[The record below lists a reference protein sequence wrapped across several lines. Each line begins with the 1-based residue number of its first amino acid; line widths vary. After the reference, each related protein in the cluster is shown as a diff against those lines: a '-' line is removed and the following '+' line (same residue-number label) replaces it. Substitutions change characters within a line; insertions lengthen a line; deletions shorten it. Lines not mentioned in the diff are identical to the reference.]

1 MGGINEKLDPLDIL
15 ALVLD
20 GDGEATDEQYQQL
33 IKALREDDVLRREAS
48 KLTAI
53 HGQLG
58 VVMEDEV
65 SRERRVMQIA
75 AEVQKVDSD
84 QFENGVR
91 MRLVKRRRLNRLL
104 TMGSVAAVLAIGL
117 LTLFFF
123 QNNHPSHP
131 MEQRSVVATL
141 KHTDGVQWV
150 GSSIDQ
156 GKALLAG
163 QSLQI
168 QSGLLEL
175 DLAGRGRLIIEGPA
189 QLNFPEDGLAVLHQ
203 GRIVMRAT
211 EQGHGYRIETPQGSI
226 IDLGTEFGVSVN
238 DRGLVETHVID
249 GSVEAVPKMGKP
261 VTLTRDEALSMNS
274 KGGKSIIADAGKFYT
289 LMPPTQES
297 TPQQIHWSFNENQG
311 QHARAKGEL
320 ATEFMQSSQTTSD
333 MIFHA
338 MDQGAAPAWI
348 EGVSGSALYFDGKGA
363 YAESAFL
370 GIGGTQARSVC
381 FWVNVP
387 KDFNHLEGF
396 GIVSWG
402 QHKEYG
408 DVWQVSANPL
418 AMDGPIGRLRL
429 GLHGGQI
436 IGSTDLRD
444 SQWHHIAVVMYGG
457 SQPNVGT
464 HVILYVDGHQ
474 EQVSRRA
481 LQEVHTEVKEARH
494 GVWLGRNVTFTS
506 NALTT
511 QNFPYGKFFRG
522 GIDELSI
529 FDSALSQ
536 EQILQLLEQ
545 AEGQK

>member
-1 MGGINEKLDPLDIL
+1 MNEILDPLDIL

-20 GDGEATDEQYQQL
+20 GEASEEQYQQL
-33 IKALREDDVLRREAS
+33 IEALREDESLRREAS
-48 KLTAI
+48 KLAAI

-65 SRERRVMQIA
+65 SRERRVMQIS

-91 MRLVKRRRLNRLL
+91 MRLVKRRKLNQLWAI
-104 TMGSVAAVLAIGL
+104 GSVAAVLAIGL
-117 LTLFFF
+117 FSLSFFKNS
-123 QNNHPSHP
+123 QSGHS
-131 MEQRSVVATL
+131 MEQRSIVATL

-150 GSSIDQ
+150 GSSVDL
-156 GKALLAG
+156 GKSLLAG

-189 QLNFPEDGLAVLHQ
+189 RLNFPEDGLAVLHQ

-226 IDLGTEFGVSVN
+226 IDLGTEFGVSVS

-249 GSVEAVPKMGKP
+249 GSVEAIPKIGNP

-274 KGGKSIIADAGKFYT
+274 EGGQSITADAGKFYT

-297 TPQQIHWSFNENQG
+297 TPQQINWSFNENQG
-311 QHARAKGEL
+311 LLSRAKGEL
-320 ATEFMQSSQTTSD
+320 ATEFVQSSQTTSD
-333 MIFHA
+333 MIFHV
-338 MDQGAAPAWI
+338 MDQGEAPAWI

-387 KDFNHLEGF
+387 KDFDRLEGF

-402 QHKEYG
+402 RYKELG

-418 AMDGPIGRLRL
+418 LKDGPIGRLRL

-506 NALTT
+506 NASTA
-511 QNFPYGKFFRG
+511 QNFTHGKFFRG

-536 EQILQLLEQ
+536 EQIIHLMEQ
-545 AEGQK
+545 AHDR